1 LCAIVAASFV
11 ATGEV
16 RAQEGDDVTYEGGTV
31 GAPAE
36 EAPNEDERTVETRAK
51 PRRLDAPGD
60 ATSQVTREEMEV
72 RQPRSAPDA
81 LRYEPGVY
89 VQQTGHA
96 QGSAFI
102 RGRTGQ
108 QTVLLFDDVRMNNSL
123 FRQGPNQYFFTIDAR
138 TIERIDVVRGS
149 ASTRYGSDAVA
160 GVLHARALE
169 PTLGT
174 PEGWAL
180 SPRGSFRHAT
190 ADGELGGRLQ
200 LDAGWGG
207 KVGVLA
213 GVGYRDVGQLESG
226 GPVFNPRDGELPEVP
241 RFEDDMR
248 TQRGTGFEELT
259 ADVRVVAELGPKARA
274 TVAYYDYRQF
284 DAPRT
289 DQCAPPF
296 APADECLTY
305 DEQFRTLVYGTLDA
319 DLGALARRSRFVL
332 SWQRQ
337 HERRSAVRPSS
348 FVLNGGRDDVDTWGV
363 LWRADTARLRLG
375 EGHSLGVK
383 YGVDFYRD
391 VVSSAAW
398 ITFEDIEV
406 TRVRSRGQYIE
417 GSTYG
422 WGGAWA
428 QGELRLWD
436 QLNVRAGAR
445 GSLTQVDAPADVESG
460 TAAVRRQWTPL
471 VGNVGVEWWLSEQVT
486 LLASLDGAFRAPNL
500 DDLTSRQRTGP
511 GYQLENA
518 ELEPERGE
526 TYEVGARVSTGAFE
540 VDGWAYASF
549 LRDAIA
555 RTTIDASGCPPD
567 DFVCRNAWTRLQ
579 LVNLPGEAV
588 ILGTEG
594 SVRWSPH
601 ERVGL
606 TATASYAWSEG
617 PAPASRADEDG
628 EGEGREPLSRT
639 PPLNGTFE
647 ALWKPW
653 GGLYL
658 GAGVRW
664 ATAQDRLA
672 LQDQSDGRIPIGG
685 TPGFVV
691 VDARAGWR
699 WGDRGM
705 INVVFENLTDAA
717 YRYHGSS
724 VNGPGRG
731 VIAQV
736 ELGL

>member
-1 LCAIVAASFV
+1 MQRRHFLILSALAS
-11 ATGEV
+11 ATLTPSSA
-16 RAQEGDDVTYEGGTV
+16 RAQEYEADGEVDEEGG
-31 GAPAE
+31 
-36 EAPNEDERTVETRAK
+36 TVETRAK
-51 PRRLDAPGD
+51 PRRLDAPGQS
-60 ATSQVTREEMEV
+60 TSGVTREEMDV

-89 VQQTGHA
+89 IQQTAHA

-149 ASTRYGSDAVA
+149 ASTRYGSDAIA

-174 PEGWAL
+174 PDGWVL
-180 SPRGSFRHAT
+180 DPRASVRGAS

-213 GVGYRDVGQLESG
+213 GIGYRDVGQLESG
-226 GPVFNPRDGELPEVP
+226 GPVLNPRDGELPEVP
-241 RFEDDMR
+241 RFAPDGR
-248 TQRGTGFEELT
+248 TQLGTGFKEL
-259 ADVRVVAELGPKARA
+259 AGDVRVVAELGPRARA
-274 TVAYYDYRQF
+274 TLGYYDYRQF

-305 DEQFRTLVYGTLDA
+305 DEQFRTLVYGSVDA
-319 DLGALARRSRFVL
+319 DLGALARKARFVL

-337 HERRSAVRPSS
+337 HERRSAARPSS
-348 FVLNGGRDDVDTWGV
+348 FVVNGGRDDVDTWGV
-363 LWRADTARLRLG
+363 LWRARTDRAELAP
-375 EGHSLGVK
+375 GHSLGLS

-391 VVSSAAW
+391 TVSSSAW
-398 ITFEDIEV
+398 ITFEDLEV
-406 TRVRSRGQYIE
+406 TRLRSRGQYIE

-422 WGGAWA
+422 WGGGWA
-428 QGELRLWD
+428 QSELRLWD
-436 QLNVRAGAR
+436 QLNVRAGGRLAFT
-445 GSLTQVDAPADVESG
+445 SVDTPADVESG
-460 TAAVRRQWTPL
+460 TAAVRRQWAPF
-471 VGNVGVEWWLSEQVT
+471 VGNVGLEWWASEHVT
-486 LLASLDGAFRAPNL
+486 LMANLDGAFRAPNL

-511 GYQLENA
+511 GYQLENP

-526 TYEVGARVSTGAFE
+526 TYEVGARVSAGGFE

-555 RTTIDASGCPPD
+555 RTTVDAVACPPD
-567 DFVCRNAWTRLQ
+567 DAVCRNAWTRLQ

-588 ILGTEG
+588 VLGAEG
-594 SVRWSPH
+594 SVKWAPH

-617 PAPASRADEDG
+617 PSPTTRASEDG
-628 EGEGREPLSRT
+628 EGLEREPLSRT

-653 GGLYL
+653 GGLYV
-658 GAGVRW
+658 GTGVRW
-664 ATAQDRLA
+664 ATLQDRLA
-672 LQDQSDGRIPIGG
+672 LQDQSDGRIPLGG
-685 TPGFVV
+685 TPGFVT

-699 WGDRGM
+699 WGDRGSL
-705 INVVFENLTDAA
+705 NVVFENVTDAA

-731 VIAQV
+731 VIAQL